1 MWIYKP
7 YTEFHQILGGFRMAG
22 PLEGIKVLELSRT
35 LAGPFCS
42 MQLADMGAEV
52 IKVEQPGLG
61 DETRSYIPP
70 EIKGES
76 TYFMSLNK
84 NKKGITLNLK
94 SEEGQRIVKQL
105 VKDSDV
111 LIENF
116 RNGTME
122 KFGLGYEVLKE
133 INPRLVYC
141 AVSGFGRTG
150 PMKDEPAYDLL
161 MQGFGGLMSVTGE
174 EGRAPVKVGFSIVDL
189 ATGLY
194 ASLGVVLALLARE
207 RTGKGQYVES
217 SLLDT
222 IVSLTNYLG
231 QGVLAT
237 GKVTGRFGS
246 AHPNLV
252 PYQAF
257 EAKDGYVII
266 AVPNDRLWRK
276 MCDALDLHELKDHP
290 KFAVNV
296 KRVANREEL
305 VGILMEYTKKKD
317 SLEIIDRLKRAGVP
331 SGPINNIA
339 QLLDHPQVQ
348 YREMIQEVEH
358 PTIGMLKM
366 LGIPLK
372 LSATPGSVRKA
383 PPLLGENTNEVLTN
397 LGYSS
402 QDITNFKEKGIV

>member
-1 MWIYKP
+1 MP
-7 YTEFHQILGGFRMAG
+7 G
-22 PLEGIKVLELSRT
+22 PLAGIKVLELSRT

-52 IKVEQPGLG
+52 LKVEQPEIG

-70 EIKGES
+70 AINGES

-84 NKKGITLNLK
+84 NKKAITLNLK
-94 SEEGQRIVKQL
+94 SEEGQQIVKKL
-105 VKDSDV
+105 VAEADV
-111 LIENF
+111 VIENF

-174 EGRAPVKVGFSIVDL
+174 AEGAPVKVGFSVVDL

-194 ASLGVVLALLARE
+194 ASLGVVLALFARQT
-207 RTGKGQYVES
+207 TGKGQYVES

-222 IVSLTNYLG
+222 IVSLSNYLG
-231 QGVLAT
+231 QSVLST
-237 GKVTGRFGS
+237 GNVPKRMGS

-257 EAKDGYVII
+257 ETKDGYVII
-266 AVPNDRLWRK
+266 AVPNDGLWRK
-276 MCDALDLHELKDHP
+276 MCDALDLTHLKDHH
-290 KFAVNV
+290 KYALNVN
-296 KRVANREEL
+296 RVAHRDEL
-305 VGILMEYTKKKD
+305 VDILTDYTKKRE
-317 SLEIIDRLKRAGVP
+317 SAEIIEKLKDAGVP
-331 SGPINNIA
+331 SGPINDLS
-339 QLLDHPQVQ
+339 QLFAHPQIQ
-348 YREMIQEVEH
+348 SREMIQEVEH
-358 PTIGMLKM
+358 PTIGLLKM
-366 LGIPLK
+366 IGVPIK
-372 LSATPGSVRKA
+372 LSETPGSVRKA
-383 PPLLGENTNEVLTN
+383 PPLLGENTETVLAD
-397 LGYSS
+397 LGYTPEE
-402 QDITNFKEKGIV
+402 IATFKEKGII

>member
-1 MWIYKP
+1 
-7 YTEFHQILGGFRMAG
+7 MAG
-22 PLEGIKVLELSRT
+22 PLEGIKVVELSRT

-52 IKVEQPGLG
+52 IKVEQPGIG

-70 EIKGES
+70 EINGES
-76 TYFMSLNK
+76 CYFMSLNK
-84 NKKGITLNLK
+84 NKKGITVNLK
-94 SEEGQRIVKQL
+94 TEEGQRIVKQL
-105 VKDSDV
+105 VENADV

-133 INPRLVYC
+133 INPRLIYC

-174 EGRAPVKVGFSIVDL
+174 TGRAPVKVGFSIVDL

-194 ASLGVVLALLARE
+194 ASLGVVLALLVRE
-207 RTGKGQYVES
+207 KTGNGQYVES

-222 IVSLTNYLG
+222 IVSLSNYLG
-231 QGVLAT
+231 QSVLAT
-237 GKVTGRFGS
+237 GKVQGRFGS

-266 AVPNDRLWRK
+266 AVPNDWLWRK
-276 MCDALDLHELKDHP
+276 MCDALDLQDLKDHP
-290 KFAVNV
+290 KFAVNAS
-296 KRVANREEL
+296 RVANREEL
-305 VGILMEYTKKKD
+305 VGVLSEYTKSKD
-317 SLEIIDRLKRAGVP
+317 SSEIIGKLKQAGVP
-331 SGPINNIA
+331 SGPINDIG
-339 QLLDHPQVQ
+339 QLLAHPQVQ
-348 YREMIQEVEH
+348 SREMIQEVEH

-372 LSATPGSVRKA
+372 LSVTPGSIRKA
-383 PPLLGENTNEVLTN
+383 PPLLSEDTNEVLTA

-402 QDITNFKEKGIV
+402 ENISDFKEKGII

>member
-1 MWIYKP
+1 
-7 YTEFHQILGGFRMAG
+7 MAG

-52 IKVEQPGLG
+52 LKVENPELG

-84 NKKGITLNLK
+84 NKKAITLNLK
-94 SEEGQRIVKQL
+94 TEEGQRIVKKL
-105 VKDSDV
+105 VAESDV
-111 LIENF
+111 LVENF

-122 KFGLGYEVLKE
+122 KFGLGYDVLKE

-141 AVSGFGRTG
+141 AVSGFGRSG

-174 EGRAPVKVGFSIVDL
+174 AGQPPVKVGFSIVDL

-194 ASLGVVLALLARE
+194 AALGVTLALFSRE
-207 RTGKGQYVES
+207 TTGKGQYVES

-222 IVSLTNYLG
+222 VVSLSNYLG
-231 QGVLAT
+231 QGVLAN
-237 GKVTGRFGS
+237 GQAPGRHGS
-246 AHPNLV
+246 AHPTLV

-257 EAKDGYVII
+257 ETKDGYAII
-266 AVPNDRLWRK
+266 AVPNDGLWRK
-276 MCDALDLHELKDHP
+276 MCDALGLTELKDHP
-290 KFAVNV
+290 KYAVNV
-296 KRVANREEL
+296 NRVANREEL
-305 VGILMEYTKKKD
+305 VGILTEYTKQRE
-317 SLEIIDRLKRAGVP
+317 SSEIIERLKQAGVP
-331 SGPINNIA
+331 SGPINDLT
-339 QLLDHPQVQ
+339 QLLAHPQVQ
-348 YREMIQEVEH
+348 AREMIQEVEH

-366 LGIPLK
+366 LGIPIK
-372 LSATPGSVRKA
+372 LSDTPGSVRKA
-383 PPLLGENTNEVLTN
+383 PPLLGENTEEVLKQ
-397 LGYSS
+397 LGYSEE
-402 QDITNFKEKGIV
+402 DLIKLKEQGVI

>member
-1 MWIYKP
+1 
-7 YTEFHQILGGFRMAG
+7 MAG

-52 IKVEQPGLG
+52 IKVEQPGIG

-70 EIKGES
+70 EINGES

-94 SEEGQRIVKQL
+94 TEEGQRIVKQL

-194 ASLGVVLALLARE
+194 ASLGVVLALLSRE
-207 RTGKGQYVES
+207 KTGNGQYVES

-237 GKVTGRFGS
+237 GKVPGRLGS

-266 AVPNDRLWRK
+266 AVPNDGLWRK
-276 MCDALDLHELKDHP
+276 MCDALDLHDLKDHP
-290 KFAVNV
+290 KFVVNV
-296 KRVANREEL
+296 NRVANREEL
-305 VGILMEYTKKKD
+305 VGILTEYTKSKD
-317 SLEIIDRLKRAGVP
+317 SSEIIERLKHAGVP

-348 YREMIQEVEH
+348 YREMIQQVEH

-383 PPLLGENTNEVLTN
+383 PPLLGEDTNEVLAN

-402 QDITNFKEKGIV
+402 EDITNFMEKGII

>member
-1 MWIYKP
+1 MSKW
-7 YTEFHQILGGFRMAG
+7 GGFWMAG
-22 PLEGIKVLELSRT
+22 PLEGIKVIELSRT

-52 IKVEQPGLG
+52 IKVEQPGIG

-70 EIKGES
+70 EINGES
-76 TYFMSLNK
+76 CYFMSLNK
-84 NKKGITLNLK
+84 NKKSITLNLK
-94 SEEGQRIVKQL
+94 TEEGQRIVKQL
-105 VKDSDV
+105 VADADV

-122 KFGLGYEVLKE
+122 KFGLGYDVLRK

-174 EGRAPVKVGFSIVDL
+174 PGRPPVKVGFSIVDL

-194 ASLGVVLALLARE
+194 ASFGVVVALLARE
-207 RTGKGQYVES
+207 KMGKGQYVES

-222 IVSLTNYLG
+222 VVSLSNYLG

-237 GKVTGRFGS
+237 EKAPGRFGS
-246 AHPNLV
+246 AHPTLV

-257 EAKDGYVII
+257 ETKDGYVII
-266 AVPNDRLWRK
+266 AVPNDWLWKK
-276 MCDALDLHELKDHP
+276 MCDALELNDLKDHP
-290 KFAVNV
+290 KYSVNV
-296 KRVANREEL
+296 NRVANREEL
-305 VGILMEYTKKKD
+305 VGILTEYTKRKD
-317 SLEIIDRLKRAGVP
+317 SSEIMERLKRAGVP
-331 SGPINNIA
+331 SGPIHDLA
-339 QLLDHPQVQ
+339 QVLAQPQVQ
-348 YREMIQEVEH
+348 SREMIQEVEH

-366 LGIPLK
+366 LGIPIK
-372 LSATPGSVRKA
+372 LSQTPGSVRKA
-383 PPLLGENTNEVLTN
+383 PPLLGENTDEVLTN
-397 LGYSS
+397 LGYG
-402 QDITNFKEKGIV
+402 IKEIENLKEMGIV

>member
-1 MWIYKP
+1 M
-7 YTEFHQILGGFRMAG
+7 GG
-22 PLEGIKVLELSRT
+22 PLEGIKVVELSRT

-52 IKVEQPGLG
+52 IKIEQPEIG

-70 EIKGES
+70 EIDGES
-76 TYFMSLNK
+76 LYFMSLNK

-94 SEEGQRIVKQL
+94 TEEGQRIVKQL
-105 VKDSDV
+105 VKDADV

-122 KFGLGYEVLKE
+122 KFGLGYDVLKE
-133 INPRLVYC
+133 MNPRLVYC

-150 PMKDEPAYDLL
+150 PMKDEPAYDLV

-174 EGRAPVKVGFSIVDL
+174 AGRAPVKVGFSIVDL

-194 ASLGVVLALLARE
+194 AALGVVLALLARE
-207 RTGKGQYVES
+207 KTGQGQFVES

-222 IVSLTNYLG
+222 IVSLSNYLG

-237 GKVTGRFGS
+237 GKVPGRLGS

-252 PYQAF
+252 PYQVF

-266 AVPNDRLWRK
+266 AVTNDWLWRK
-276 MCDALDLHELKDHP
+276 MCDALKLHDLKDHP

-296 KRVANREEL
+296 DRVANREEL
-305 VGILMEYTKKKD
+305 VGILTEYTK
-317 SLEIIDRLKRAGVP
+317 SRNSSEIIEKLKKAGVP
-331 SGPINNIA
+331 SGPINDIA
-339 QLLDHPQVQ
+339 QLLAHPQVQ
-348 YREMIQEVEH
+348 HREMIQEVEH

-372 LSATPGSVRKA
+372 LSDTPGSVRKA
-383 PPLLGENTNEVLTN
+383 PPLLSENTDEVLTT
-397 LGYSS
+397 LGYSNE
-402 QDITNFKEKGIV
+402 DIADFKEKGII

>member
-1 MWIYKP
+1 
-7 YTEFHQILGGFRMAG
+7 MAG

-52 IKVEQPGLG
+52 IKVEQPGIG

-70 EIKGES
+70 EINGES

-94 SEEGQRIVKQL
+94 TEEGQRIVKQL

-174 EGRAPVKVGFSIVDL
+174 KGRAPVKVGFSIVDL

-207 RTGKGQYVES
+207 KTGKGQYVES

-231 QGVLAT
+231 QNVLAT
-237 GKVTGRFGS
+237 GKVSGRLGS

-266 AVPNDRLWRK
+266 AVPNDGLWRK
-276 MCDALDLHELKDHP
+276 MCDALDLHDLKDHS

-296 KRVANREEL
+296 NRVANREEL
-305 VGILMEYTKKKD
+305 VGILTEYTKSKD
-317 SLEIIDRLKRAGVP
+317 SSEIIERLKHAGVP

-348 YREMIQEVEH
+348 NREMIQQVEH

-383 PPLLGENTNEVLTN
+383 PPLLGENTNEVLAN

-402 QDITNFKEKGIV
+402 EDITNFKVKGII

>member
-1 MWIYKP
+1 
-7 YTEFHQILGGFRMAG
+7 MAG
-22 PLEGIKVLELSRT
+22 PLDGIKVLELSRT

-52 IKVEQPGLG
+52 IKVEQPGIG

-70 EIKGES
+70 EINGES

-174 EGRAPVKVGFSIVDL
+174 EGRPPVKVGFSIVDL

-194 ASLGVVLALLARE
+194 ASLGVVLALLSRE
-207 RTGKGQYVES
+207 KTGNGQYVES

-257 EAKDGYVII
+257 ESKDGYVII
-266 AVPNDRLWRK
+266 AVPNDGLWRK
-276 MCDALDLHELKDHP
+276 MCDALELHDLKDHP
-290 KFAVNV
+290 KFAVNIN
-296 KRVANREEL
+296 RVANRDEL
-305 VGILMEYTKKKD
+305 VGILTDYTKSKD
-317 SLEIIDRLKRAGVP
+317 SSEIIERLKHGGVP

-348 YREMIQEVEH
+348 YREMVQQVEH

-372 LSATPGSVRKA
+372 LSGTPGSIRKA
-383 PPLLGENTNEVLTN
+383 PPLLGEDTNEVLAN
-397 LGYSS
+397 LGYSNE
-402 QDITNFKEKGIV
+402 DITNFKEKGII

>member
-1 MWIYKP
+1 
-7 YTEFHQILGGFRMAG
+7 MAG

-70 EIKGES
+70 EINGES

-84 NKKGITLNLK
+84 NKKGITLNLRT
-94 SEEGQRIVKQL
+94 EEGQRIVKQL
-105 VKDSDV
+105 IKDSDV

-122 KFGLGYEVLKE
+122 KFGLGYDVLKE

-194 ASLGVVLALLARE
+194 ASLGVALALLARE
-207 RTGKGQYVES
+207 KTGKGQYVES

-222 IVSLTNYLG
+222 IVSLTSYLG

-237 GKVTGRFGS
+237 GKVSGRLGS

-266 AVPNDRLWRK
+266 AVPNDGLWRK
-276 MCDALDLHELKDHP
+276 MCDALDLHDLKDHP

-296 KRVANREEL
+296 NRVANREEL
-305 VGILMEYTKKKD
+305 VGILTEYTKSKD
-317 SLEIIDRLKRAGVP
+317 SSEIIERLKRAGVP

-339 QLLDHPQVQ
+339 QLLAHPQVE

-383 PPLLGENTNEVLTN
+383 PPLLGEDTNEVLAN

-402 QDITNFKEKGIV
+402 EVIAEFKVKGII

>member
-1 MWIYKP
+1 
-7 YTEFHQILGGFRMAG
+7 MAG

-52 IKVEQPGLG
+52 IKVEQPGIG

-70 EIKGES
+70 EINGES

-94 SEEGQRIVKQL
+94 TEEGQRIVKQL
-105 VKDSDV
+105 VKESDV

-122 KFGLGYEVLKE
+122 KFGLGYDVLKE

-194 ASLGVVLALLARE
+194 ASFGVVLAMLTRE
-207 RTGKGQYVES
+207 KSGKGQYVES
-217 SLLDT
+217 SLLET
-222 IVSLTNYLG
+222 IVALTNYLG

-237 GKVTGRFGS
+237 GKVPGRLGS

-257 EAKDGYVII
+257 ETKDGHVII
-266 AVPNDRLWRK
+266 AVPNDWLWRK
-276 MCDALDLHELKDHP
+276 MCVALELHDLKDHP
-290 KFAVNV
+290 KFTVNV
-296 KRVANREEL
+296 NRVANREEL
-305 VGILMEYTKKKD
+305 VGILTEYTKSKD
-317 SLEIIDRLKRAGVP
+317 SSEIIERLKNAGVP
-331 SGPINNIA
+331 SGPIHDLG
-339 QLLDHPQVQ
+339 QLLSHPQVHH
-348 YREMIQEVEH
+348 REMIQEVEH

-372 LSATPGSVRKA
+372 LSDTPGSVRKA
-383 PPLLGENTNEVLTN
+383 PPLLSENTDDVLTA
-397 LGYSS
+397 LGYSLE
-402 QDITNFKEKGIV
+402 DIADFKEKGII

>member
-1 MWIYKP
+1 MP
-7 YTEFHQILGGFRMAG
+7 G

-52 IKVEQPGLG
+52 LKVEQPGIG

-70 EIKGES
+70 AINGES

-84 NKKGITLNLK
+84 NKKAITLNLK
-94 SEEGQRIVKQL
+94 SEEGQQIVKQL
-105 VKDSDV
+105 VAEADV

-174 EGRAPVKVGFSIVDL
+174 AEGAPVKVGFSVVDL

-194 ASLGVVLALLARE
+194 ASLGVVLALFSRQT
-207 RTGKGQYVES
+207 TGKGQYVES

-222 IVSLTNYLG
+222 VVSLSNYLG
-231 QGVLAT
+231 QSVLNT
-237 GKVTGRFGS
+237 GNVPKRMGS

-257 EAKDGYVII
+257 ETKDGYVII
-266 AVPNDRLWRK
+266 AVPNDGLWRK
-276 MCDALDLHELKDHP
+276 MCDALDLTHLKDHP
-290 KFAVNV
+290 KYAVNV
-296 KRVANREEL
+296 NRVAHREEL
-305 VGILMEYTKKKD
+305 VGILTEYTKEKE
-317 SLEIIDRLKRAGVP
+317 SAEIIEKLKSAGVP
-331 SGPINNIA
+331 SGPINDLS
-339 QLLDHPQVQ
+339 QLFAHPQLQ
-348 YREMIQEVEH
+348 SREMIQEVDH
-358 PTIGMLKM
+358 PTIGLLKM
-366 LGIPLK
+366 IGVPIK
-372 LSATPGSVRKA
+372 LSETPGSVRKA
-383 PPLLGENTNEVLTN
+383 PPLLGENNENVLAD
-397 LGYSS
+397 LGYSTEE
-402 QDITNFKEKGIV
+402 IANFKEKGII